1 MDLKLQALNPLSLA
15 GSRAQPAGR
24 EDLRQAAEGFESLFL
39 TQLLKAGRAGL
50 PGDDILGSS
59 GVDTARDMLDME
71 LAKSS
76 AGRAGLGIA
85 DAIERQFAPLV
96 REHKS

>member
-1 MDLKLQALNPLSLA
+1 MEVKLQGLTPLSLA
-15 GSRAQPAGR
+15 GSRPQPSGSA
-24 EDLRQAAEGFESLFL
+24 DLRQAAEGFESLFL
-39 TQLLKAGRAGL
+39 NQLLKSGRAGL
-50 PGDDILGSS
+50 PGDDLLGSA

-71 LAKSS
+71 LARSS

-96 REHKS
+96 KGRPE